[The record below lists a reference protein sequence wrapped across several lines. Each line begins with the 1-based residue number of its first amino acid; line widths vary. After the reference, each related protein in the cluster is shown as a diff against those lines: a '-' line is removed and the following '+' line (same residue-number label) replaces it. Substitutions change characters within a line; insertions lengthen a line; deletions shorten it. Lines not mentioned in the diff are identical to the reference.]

1 MALANYS
8 DLVTALTAWGESR
21 GDISGIEDDAVR
33 LAEGHLNLELR
44 SREMLASTDITITDG
59 VGTLPTD
66 FLGAHSVI
74 LKTTPRRVLDQVSF
88 EAQDAMTDT
97 TQSGIGCTYS
107 IYGESIRVAPRP
119 TQDVELL
126 YYQEIPN
133 LESNSTNWLMTK
145 YPNIYLT
152 ACQMEIYRYLREDR
166 DMEIE
171 AKRLQAMIQDLDE
184 LQNTEAMA
192 TSERKPS
199 HNGLVF

>member
-21 GDISGIEDDAVR
+21 GDISGIEDDVVR
-33 LAEGHLNLELR
+33 LAEANLNLELR
-44 SREMLASTDITITDG
+44 NREMLASTDITLTDG

-66 FLGAHSVI
+66 FLGAHSVV
-74 LKTTPRRVLDQVSF
+74 LKTTPRRVLDQVTY
-88 EAQDAMTDT
+88 EAQEAMTDT
-97 TQSGIGCTYS
+97 TVSGIGCTYC

-119 TQDVELL
+119 SQDVELL

-145 YPNIYLT
+145 YPSIYLS
-152 ACQMEIYRYLREDR
+152 ACQLEVYRYLKMDT
-166 DMEIE
+166 DMQIE
-171 AKRLQAMIQDLDE
+171 ALRLKAMIDDLDAK
-184 LQNTEAMA
+184 QNEEAMA

-199 HNGLVF
+199 FSGLVF

>member
-33 LAEGHLNLELR
+33 LAEAHLNLELR
-44 SREMLASTDITITDG
+44 SREMLASTDITLTDG

-74 LKTTPRRVLDQVSF
+74 LKTTPRRVLDQVTYES
-88 EAQDAMTDT
+88 QDAMTDT
-97 TQSGIGCTYS
+97 TQSGTGCTYS

-171 AKRLQAMIQDLDE
+171 AQRLQAMIQDLDE

-199 HNGLVF
+199 FNGLVF